1 MATPQTATGVIQ
13 VGQSFYVLGIKDANG
28 NYAQAQT
35 NFTQTPS
42 GLIVPAP
49 ADAAGNPIHAGQSTA
64 PSFSANTGAIS
75 SSNVATSLSIALGSL
90 SMGNGLFDAKQA
102 TIRILNSG
110 TSQTVTGLT
119 LTLEDSVGGTQIPIT
134 YSVSSLTVASGGTYT
149 WTVPLTSGIATNA
162 TLAVIF
168 GAAPVAGEVYAAA
181 TFQSAGAPVT
191 TLTGTVPPLELITPK
206 LLATIPYTQF
216 TAASSSI
223 YPYYLSSL
231 TRSARER
238 TFIIYNTMNQPLTS
252 NALAFYDSVLG
263 ITGQP
268 GIAQT
273 AVFTAAGSNAV
284 STVTSE
290 SASASSQGL
299 VASHVD
305 SFQAVLG
312 IGATLPTSGNVLI
325 YVSELL

>member
-1 MATPQTATGVIQ
+1 MTISTTTIIRDEQNNPIPQYYNPATQVFEATEG
-13 VGQSFYVLGIKDANG
+13 ANG
-28 NYAQAQT
+28 SPNVQTTGAPLSAVSVLQNAATAAGVGTSMSVAGYATALLAVSGTFVATITFQAIGPDGNTYPVNAKNVLTGIVSSTTTGTGLYEVEVRGLSSVVANITAYTSGSVTVKGQAQAI
-35 NFTQTPS
+35 PAS
-42 GLIVPAP
+42 GQQV
-49 ADAAGNPIHAGQSTA
+49 
-64 PSFSANTGAIS
+64 
-75 SSNVATSLSIALGSL
+75 
-90 SMGNGLFDAKQA
+90 
-102 TIRILNSG
+102 
-110 TSQTVTGLT
+110 
-119 LTLEDSVGGTQIPIT
+119 
-134 YSVSSLTVASGGTYT
+134 SLTGNMP
-149 WTVPLTSGIATNA
+149 PLD
-162 TLAVIF
+162 
-168 GAAPVAGEVYAAA
+168 
-181 TFQSAGAPVT
+181 PVT
-191 TLTGTVPPLELITPK
+191 PR
-206 LLATIPYTQF
+206 LLATIPYTDF
-216 TAASSSI
+216 TTASSSI

-231 TRSARER
+231 TRSARQR
-238 TFIIYNTMNQPLTS
+238 TFMIYNTMNQPLTS

-312 IGATLPTSGNVLI
+312 IGATLPTSGNVYI